1 MLKLPNLEKSA
12 QLLVEVSHDRLVSKL
27 VYTDYTIGRHY
38 VHSDITSPIPDTLT
52 SQYLRTYIDSLSK
65 MWDWQFFRPHSDE
78 IMPLAGEGFGIDGLN
93 FYIDCRYYNKRDLLE
108 IVRDVSKDIS
118 ILNIDNNYIQDLL
131 MGVANRLGYEDVVL
145 LDLDLENTYI
155 YRLRREIV
163 ARKLNEGNLNVH
175 KFYHGKVDLGNDWR
189 VIDVVSS
196 ARVKAF
202 LQYETP
208 SKRLGNMWANYI
220 LGEKKF
226 SNSPI
231 VRDLVRSISTLQTLT
246 IRNDHKGEFDRIG
259 DMKYGTLL
267 LVTGDVISQLE
278 FPELLLAIIDG
289 MELND
294 SVDLAVD
301 GNLAIYTLGKAFADG
316 IAKAGYLSDFNDTVS
331 RYDHVL
337 LPDVAKTGERKRV
350 IFSADIRD
358 DRGGEKSVYALSDE
372 ISQIVLDTE
381 SEAAEITGKF
391 LKDSSLYSEF
401 DYNLIFGKKKY
412 KSIIIDSRYRPIVY
426 GPDAKNNHIKM
437 REWFNVSIV

>member
-38 VHSDITSPIPDTLT
+38 VHSDITSPIPDRIT
-52 SQYLRTYIDSLSK
+52 SSYLRTYLDALSK
-65 MWDWQFFRPHSDE
+65 MWDWEFFRPHSDE
-78 IMPLAGEGFGIDGLN
+78 VMPLASEGFGLDGLN
-93 FYIDCRYYNKRDLLE
+93 FYVDGRYYNKKDLLE
-108 IVRDVSKDIS
+108 TVRDVSKDIS

-131 MGVANRLGYEDVVL
+131 MGIANRLGYEDVLL

-155 YRLRREIV
+155 YRLRREM
-163 ARKLNEGNLNVH
+163 ATRKLNEGNTNGYTFV
-175 KFYHGKVDLGNDWR
+175 HGKVELGNDWR
-189 VIDVVSS
+189 VIDVVTSP
-196 ARVKAF
+196 RVKAF

-208 SKRLGNMWANYI
+208 SQRLGNMWANYI

-226 SNSPI
+226 SNSPV
-231 VRDLVRSISTLQTLT
+231 VRDLVRSVSTLQTLT
-246 IRNDHKGEFDRIG
+246 IRNDRKGEFDRIG

-278 FPELLLAIIDG
+278 FPELLLSIIDG
-289 MELND
+289 LELND
-294 SVDLAVD
+294 SVDMVVD
-301 GNLAIYTLGKAFADG
+301 SNLSLYTLGKVYSDG
-316 IAKAGYLSDFNDTVS
+316 IAKAGYLSEFNDFAS
-331 RYDHVL
+331 RFDHLL

-372 ISQIVLDTE
+372 ISQILLDTE

-426 GPDAKNNHIKM
+426 GPDAKSNHIKM
-437 REWFNVSIV
+437 REWFNVSII